1 LNNLEK
7 VDNTFLVTARKYRPQ
22 TFADVVGQNHITRT
36 LKNAITQNRVHH
48 AYLFNGPRGV
58 GKTTTA
64 RIFARALNCLNP
76 VDGEPCNVCESCK
89 NSLESRSL
97 DIIEIDGASNNS
109 VDDIR
114 KLRENAKFPPVQ
126 SKYKMYI
133 IDEVH
138 MLSTSAF
145 NALLKTLEEPPS
157 HLIFVF
163 ATTEPHKVPP
173 TILSRC
179 QRYDFRRMEINDITR
194 QLSYVAE
201 KEGIIIDEQS
211 LFAIAKKADGSMRDS
226 ESVFD
231 QVVSYSGNNID
242 YSSLTEALHLIDEDF
257 YFEITDNIF
266 TNDINKMFEIAE
278 QITKKGYDYVETING
293 LVEHLR
299 NLLSVKAT
307 KDATFLQV
315 SDPTKLKYID
325 SSQKFSTSDLLRIIQ
340 YVTNSEGQIKFSSQQ
355 RIRFEL
361 MLSYLASM
369 VNSTNLSAI
378 INSIKSDQNQ
388 TESNI
393 STTQPKV
400 QVPPKTQATVAQ
412 SSPRTTQVN
421 QSPNEMST
429 ASSKTA
435 TAQPKSPL
443 IKAISTKVLQGK
455 WDDFLL
461 DKANVDNRFT
471 TLNQQK
477 AEFAENKVI
486 IHFTSE
492 IIFNNYNEMI
502 IKKNLKK
509 ILDEY
514 FNGNIQIEMILDKN
528 VSSENKIESP
538 KPKQISKSDSNP
550 ELHNKVMEIFNAQ
563 KINS

>member
-1 LNNLEK
+1 M
-7 VDNTFLVTARKYRPQ
+7 DNTFLVTARKYRPQ

-76 VDGEPCNVCESCK
+76 VDGEPCNICESCK

-179 QRYDFRRMEINDITR
+179 QRYDFRRMEINDITK
-194 QLSYVAE
+194 QLSYVAN
-201 KEGIIIDEQS
+201 KEGIVIDEQS
-211 LFAIAKKADGSMRDS
+211 LFAIAKKADGSMRDG
-226 ESVFD
+226 ESIFD

-242 YSSLTEALHLIDEDF
+242 YSLLTEALHLIDEDF

-266 TNDINKMFEIAE
+266 SNDIHKMFEIAE

-293 LVEHLR
+293 LIEHLR
-299 NLLSVKAT
+299 NLLSVKAA

-315 SDPTKLKYID
+315 SDPTKLKYIT

-340 YVTNSEGQIKFSSQQ
+340 YVTSSEGQIKFSCQQ

-369 VNSTNLSAI
+369 VNSTNLTAI
-378 INSIKSDQNQ
+378 INSIKSDPHQ

-393 STTQPKV
+393 STPQPKAQISNKAHPTIV
-400 QVPPKTQATVAQ
+400 Q
-412 SSPRTTQVN
+412 S
-421 QSPNEMST
+421 
-429 ASSKTA
+429 ASQLSQTNA
-435 TAQPKSPL
+435 
-443 IKAISTKVLQGK
+443 KAIVSLQAPEVQAKSLDTNSISAKVFQSK

-477 AEFAENKVI
+477 VEFAENKVI

-492 IIFNNYNEMI
+492 IIFNNYNEII

-514 FNGNIQIEMILDKN
+514 FKGNIQIEMKLDKN
-528 VSSENKIESP
+528 VSAENKTESP
-538 KPKQISKSDSNP
+538 KPKKISKSDSNP

>member
-1 LNNLEK
+1 

-36 LKNAITQNRVHH
+36 LKNAILQNRVHH

-64 RIFARALNCLNP
+64 RIFARALNCLNS
-76 VDGEPCNVCESCK
+76 VDGEPCNICESCK
-89 NSLESRSL
+89 NSLDSRSL

-194 QLSYVAE
+194 QLSFVAN
-201 KEGIIIDEQS
+201 KEGIVIDEQS

-231 QVVSYSGNNID
+231 QVVSYSGNNIE

-257 YFEITDNIF
+257 FFEITDNIF
-266 TNDINKMFEIAE
+266 TNDIHKMFEIAE

-293 LVEHLR
+293 LIEHLR

-307 KDATFLQV
+307 KDTTFLQV
-315 SDPTKLKYID
+315 SDPTKLKFIQ

-340 YVTNSEGQIKFSSQQ
+340 YVTSSENQIKFSSQQ

-361 MLSYLASM
+361 ILSYLASM
-369 VNSTNLSAI
+369 VNSTNLAEI
-378 INSIKSDQNQ
+378 INSIKLDPIQ
-388 TESNI
+388 TESNVI
-393 STTQPKV
+393 TPQPKA
-400 QVPPKTQATVAQ
+400 QVPEKTQATIIQ
-412 SSPRTTQVN
+412 STPKPTQAN
-421 QSPNEMST
+421 PPMSEIQSANN
-429 ASSKTA
+429 KTA
-435 TAQPKSPL
+435 TPQPSKSLDADL
-443 IKAISTKVLQGK
+443 ISAKVLQSK
-455 WDDFLL
+455 WDDFLI
-461 DKANVDNRFT
+461 DKANADNMST

-477 AEFAENKVI
+477 VEFAENKVI

-492 IIFNNYNEMI
+492 IIFNNYNEII

-514 FNGNIQIEMILDKN
+514 FKGNIQIEMILDKN
-528 VSSENKIESP
+528 SSSENKIELP
-538 KPKQISKSDSNP
+538 KPKQTSKSDSSP
-550 ELHNKVMEIFNAQ
+550 ELHKKVMEIFNAQ

>member
-1 LNNLEK
+1 M
-7 VDNTFLVTARKYRPQ
+7 DNTFLVTARKYRPQ

-36 LKNAITQNRVHH
+36 LKNAILQNRVHH

-64 RIFARALNCLNP
+64 RIFARALNCLNS
-76 VDGEPCNVCESCK
+76 VDGEPCNICESCK
-89 NSLESRSL
+89 NSLDSRSL

-194 QLSYVAE
+194 QLSFVAN
-201 KEGIIIDEQS
+201 KEGIVIDEQS

-231 QVVSYSGNNID
+231 QVVSYSGNNIE

-257 YFEITDNIF
+257 FFEITDNIF
-266 TNDINKMFEIAE
+266 TNDIHKMFEIAE

-293 LVEHLR
+293 LIEHLR

-307 KDATFLQV
+307 KDTTFLQV
-315 SDPTKLKYID
+315 SDPTKLKFIQ

-340 YVTNSEGQIKFSSQQ
+340 YVTSSENQIKFSSQQ

-361 MLSYLASM
+361 ILSYLASM
-369 VNSTNLSAI
+369 VNSTNLAEI
-378 INSIKSDQNQ
+378 INSIKLDPIQ
-388 TESNI
+388 TESNVI
-393 STTQPKV
+393 TPQPKA
-400 QVPPKTQATVAQ
+400 QVPEKTQVTIIQ
-412 SSPRTTQVN
+412 STPKPTQAN
-421 QSPNEMST
+421 PPMSEIQSANN
-429 ASSKTA
+429 KTA
-435 TAQPKSPL
+435 TPQPSKSLDADL
-443 IKAISTKVLQGK
+443 ISAKVLQSK
-455 WDDFLL
+455 WDDFLI
-461 DKANVDNRFT
+461 DKANADNMST

-477 AEFAENKVI
+477 VEFAENKVI

-492 IIFNNYNEMI
+492 IIFNNYNEII

-514 FNGNIQIEMILDKN
+514 FKGNIQIEMILDKN
-528 VSSENKIESP
+528 SSSENKIELP
-538 KPKQISKSDSNP
+538 KPKQTSKSDSSP
-550 ELHNKVMEIFNAQ
+550 ELHKKVMEIFNAQ

>member
-1 LNNLEK
+1 M
-7 VDNTFLVTARKYRPQ
+7 DNTFLVTARKYRPQ

-76 VDGEPCNVCESCK
+76 VDGEPCNICESCK

-179 QRYDFRRMEINDITR
+179 QRYDFRRMEINDITK
-194 QLSYVAE
+194 QLSYVAN
-201 KEGIIIDEQS
+201 KEGIVIDEQS
-211 LFAIAKKADGSMRDS
+211 LFAIAKKADGSMRDG
-226 ESVFD
+226 ESIFD

-242 YSSLTEALHLIDEDF
+242 YSLLTEALHLIDEDF

-266 TNDINKMFEIAE
+266 SNDIHKMFEIAE

-293 LVEHLR
+293 LIEHLR
-299 NLLSVKAT
+299 NLLSVKAA

-315 SDPTKLKYID
+315 SDPTKLKYIT

-340 YVTNSEGQIKFSSQQ
+340 YVTSSEGQIKFSSQQ

-369 VNSTNLSAI
+369 VNSTNLTAI
-378 INSIKSDQNQ
+378 INSIKSDPHQ

-393 STTQPKV
+393 STPQPKAQISNKAHPTIV
-400 QVPPKTQATVAQ
+400 Q
-412 SSPRTTQVN
+412 S
-421 QSPNEMST
+421 
-429 ASSKTA
+429 ASQLSQTNA
-435 TAQPKSPL
+435 
-443 IKAISTKVLQGK
+443 KAIVSLQAPEVQAKSLDTNSISAKVFQSK

-477 AEFAENKVI
+477 VEFAENKVI

-492 IIFNNYNEMI
+492 IIFNNYNEII

-514 FNGNIQIEMILDKN
+514 FKGNIQIEMKLDKN
-528 VSSENKIESP
+528 VSAENKTESP
-538 KPKQISKSDSNP
+538 KPKKISKSDSNP

>member
-1 LNNLEK
+1 M
-7 VDNTFLVTARKYRPQ
+7 DNTFLVTARKYRPQ

-36 LKNAITQNRVHH
+36 LKNAILQNRVHH

-64 RIFARALNCLNP
+64 RIFARALNCLNS
-76 VDGEPCNVCESCK
+76 VDGEPCNICESCK
-89 NSLESRSL
+89 NSLDSRSL

-194 QLSYVAE
+194 QLSFVAN
-201 KEGIIIDEQS
+201 KEGIVIDEQS

-231 QVVSYSGNNID
+231 QVVSYSGNNIE

-257 YFEITDNIF
+257 FFEITDNIF
-266 TNDINKMFEIAE
+266 TNDIHKMFEIAE

-293 LVEHLR
+293 LIEHLR

-307 KDATFLQV
+307 KDTTFLQV
-315 SDPTKLKYID
+315 SDPTKLKFIQ

-340 YVTNSEGQIKFSSQQ
+340 YVTSSENQIKFSSQQ

-361 MLSYLASM
+361 ILSYLASM
-369 VNSTNLSAI
+369 VNSTNLAEI
-378 INSIKSDQNQ
+378 INSIKLDPIQ
-388 TESNI
+388 TESNVI
-393 STTQPKV
+393 TPQPKA
-400 QVPPKTQATVAQ
+400 QVPEKTQATIIQ
-412 SSPRTTQVN
+412 STPKPTQAN
-421 QSPNEMST
+421 PPMSEIQSANN
-429 ASSKTA
+429 KTA
-435 TAQPKSPL
+435 TPQPSKSLDADL
-443 IKAISTKVLQGK
+443 ISAKVLQSK
-455 WDDFLL
+455 WDDFLI
-461 DKANVDNRFT
+461 DKANADNMST

-477 AEFAENKVI
+477 VEFAENKVI

-492 IIFNNYNEMI
+492 IIFNNYNEII

-514 FNGNIQIEMILDKN
+514 FKGNIQIEMILDKN
-528 VSSENKIESP
+528 SSSENKIELP
-538 KPKQISKSDSNP
+538 KPKQTSKSDSSP
-550 ELHNKVMEIFNAQ
+550 ELHKKVMEIFNAQ